1 MANERS
7 KDDSS
12 EKLFSDKPLQVI
24 EKLGFSYYELNNK
37 FINLLEENQR
47 IKQQCKNL
55 EEKNQENLRLNSELN
70 EKNQEISRTNLNII
84 EENKEVS
91 RINSELKE
99 KLEEK
104 EKKFEEFQ
112 QHVSNL
118 ENQRNEELQ
127 QLQKLEMMSQNL
139 DKNLG
144 ILKLEEI
151 DENIIKTFKENNE
164 DFLAN
169 FSNKDPDES
178 IPYPNIKVVVGLDF
192 GLTYSGFSYCH
203 VANKQNIC
211 SNEIWPR
218 GISQFKTNTVL
229 QYDYEYNNVLLWG
242 APALASRPNRRIE
255 RNKPVEL
262 FKLWLGNLDEHLKPH
277 LPVDYKKA
285 ITDYL
290 REIGKVIKDKI
301 ATHWSVNFFE
311 NVLLVLSVPAEYSEK
326 DKGIMRECAYN
337 AGLINDFNSKN
348 LQFTTEPEAAA
359 IYCMENKLNE
369 LQEDDIGMTFMV
381 VDCGGGTVDLTTR
394 KLVGINPLQLEVK
407 ERIRDFCGSTF
418 VDKMFID
425 FLRKKLGTRAIELLM
440 ENYYNQFQFLVQGY
454 CENVKEPFTGD
465 NREFNYELDIE
476 EYAPALLQYVDEEI
490 REMME
495 ENGWMINI
503 KYNDIKLMFD
513 PIIESILH
521 LIRKQL
527 DVIQETCSKMFLVG
541 GFCENKYLQ
550 NRIKKEFQDTVK
562 LIEVSAQPI
571 AAISRGAVVYG
582 SNILEYKESDK
593 ESGIFSIVLKY
604 TYGVKLCFDWKE
616 DIDSSYSKTTDGKNF
631 KFNPLV
637 KRGTKVEV
645 DQEFSLDHH
654 RLPLSCQK
662 VYNFQLYRTP
672 EYNAEYC
679 DAPGMELVGT
689 MQIDLPDV
697 HLGMNRPL
705 TFGISFGHQMEI
717 TAFARNLLIGQT
729 YVTTFGPNDV

>member
-1 MANERS
+1 
-7 KDDSS
+7 
-12 EKLFSDKPLQVI
+12 
-24 EKLGFSYYELNNK
+24 
-37 FINLLEENQR
+37 
-47 IKQQCKNL
+47 
-55 EEKNQENLRLNSELN
+55 
-70 EKNQEISRTNLNII
+70 ISRTNLNII

-164 DFLAN
+164 DFFAN

-178 IPYPNIKVVVGLDF
+178 LPYPNIKVVVGLDF

-394 KLVGINPLQLEVK
+394 KLVGINPLQLGEVK

-425 FLRKKLGTRAIELLM
+425 FLR
-440 ENYYNQFQFLVQGY
+440 
-454 CENVKEPFTGD
+454 D

-571 AAISRGAVVYG
+571 AAISREAVVYG

-654 RLPLSCQK
+654 NLPLSCQK

-689 MQIDLPDV
+689 MQIDLPEV
-697 HLGMNRPL
+697 HLGFDRPL
-705 TFGISFGHQMEI
+705 SFGISFGHQMEI

>member
-70 EKNQEISRTNLNII
+70 EKNQEISRTNLNLI

-178 IPYPNIKVVVGLDF
+178 LPYSNIKVVVGLDF
-192 GLTYSGFSYCH
+192 GATYSGFSYCH

-211 SNEIWPR
+211 SNEVWPR
-218 GISQFKTNTVL
+218 GIGQLKINTVL
-229 QYDYEYNNVLLWG
+229 QYDDEYNHVMDWG
-242 APALASRPNRRIE
+242 IRKLNCRIK

-262 FKLWLGNLDEHLKPH
+262 FKLWLGNLDEHLKPR
-277 LPVDYKKA
+277 LPVDHKKA

-290 REIGKVIKDKI
+290 REIGRVIKDTI
-301 ATHWSVNFFE
+301 ETHWEINFFE
-311 NVLLVLSVPAEYSEK
+311 NVLLVLAVPAEYSK
-326 DKGIMRECAYN
+326 RDNDIMKRCVYN
-337 AGLINDFNSKN
+337 ADLIKEEYSKN
-348 LQFTTEPEAAA
+348 LRFTTEPEAAA
-359 IYCMENKLNE
+359 TYCMDNK

-381 VDCGGGTVDLTTR
+381 VDCGGSTVDLTTR
-394 KLVGINPLQLEVK
+394 KLVGINPLQLGEVK
-407 ERIRDFCGSTF
+407 ERTGNFCGSTL
-418 VDKMFID
+418 VDKMFIN
-425 FLRKKLGTRAIELLM
+425 FLRERLGTRAIDLYM
-440 ENYYNQFQFLVQGY
+440 ENYYDQFQFLVREY
-454 CENVKEPFTGD
+454 CKNIKVPFTGD

-476 EYAPALLQYVDEEI
+476 EHAPALLQFVDKETREI
-490 REMME
+490 ME
-495 ENGWMINI
+495 LNEWMINI

-513 PIIESILH
+513 PIIERILH

-571 AAISRGAVVYG
+571 TAISRGAVVYG

-616 DIDSSYSKTTDGKNF
+616 GIDSSYRKTTDGKIF
-631 KFNPLV
+631 KFSPLV
-637 KRGTKVEV
+637 KRGTKAEV
-645 DQEFSLDHH
+645 GQEFNLDYYHS
-654 RLPLSCQK
+654 PSSF
-662 VYNFQLYRTP
+662 NFQLYRTP

-689 MQIDLPDV
+689 MQIDLPDD
-697 HLGMNRPL
+697 HLGLNRPL
-705 TFGISFGHQMEI
+705 AFGISFDQMEI
-717 TAFARNLLIGQT
+717 SAFAKNSMTGQM
-729 YVTTFGPNDV
+729 YVTRFGPHDV

>member
-164 DFLAN
+164 DFFAN

-178 IPYPNIKVVVGLDF
+178 LPYPNIKVVVG
-192 GLTYSGFSYCH
+192 
-203 VANKQNIC
+203 
-211 SNEIWPR
+211 
-218 GISQFKTNTVL
+218 
-229 QYDYEYNNVLLWG
+229 
-242 APALASRPNRRIE
+242 
-255 RNKPVEL
+255 
-262 FKLWLGNLDEHLKPH
+262 
-277 LPVDYKKA
+277 
-285 ITDYL
+285 
-290 REIGKVIKDKI
+290 EIGKVIKDKI

-348 LQFTTEPEAAA
+348 LQFTTEPEAAE

-394 KLVGINPLQLEVK
+394 K
-407 ERIRDFCGSTF
+407 
-418 VDKMFID
+418 
-425 FLRKKLGTRAIELLM
+425 
-440 ENYYNQFQFLVQGY
+440 
-454 CENVKEPFTGD
+454 
-465 NREFNYELDIE
+465 
-476 EYAPALLQYVDEEI
+476 
-490 REMME
+490 
-495 ENGWMINI
+495 
-503 KYNDIKLMFD
+503 
-513 PIIESILH
+513 IL
-521 LIRKQL
+521 
-527 DVIQETCSKMFLVG
+527 
-541 GFCENKYLQ
+541 
-550 NRIKKEFQDTVK
+550 
-562 LIEVSAQPI
+562 
-571 AAISRGAVVYG
+571 
-582 SNILEYKESDK
+582 
-593 ESGIFSIVLKY
+593 
-604 TYGVKLCFDWKE
+604 
-616 DIDSSYSKTTDGKNF
+616 
-631 KFNPLV
+631 
-637 KRGTKVEV
+637 
-645 DQEFSLDHH
+645 
-654 RLPLSCQK
+654 
-662 VYNFQLYRTP
+662 
-672 EYNAEYC
+672 
-679 DAPGMELVGT
+679 
-689 MQIDLPDV
+689 
-697 HLGMNRPL
+697 
-705 TFGISFGHQMEI
+705 
-717 TAFARNLLIGQT
+717 
-729 YVTTFGPNDV
+729 

>member
-12 EKLFSDKPLQVI
+12 EKLFSDKPLQ
-24 EKLGFSYYELNNK
+24 
-37 FINLLEENQR
+37 NQR

-164 DFLAN
+164 DFFAN

-178 IPYPNIKVVVGLDF
+178 LPYPNIKVVVGLDF

-394 KLVGINPLQLEVK
+394 KLVGINPLQLGEVK

-425 FLRKKLGTRAIELLM
+425 FLL
-440 ENYYNQFQFLVQGY
+440 
-454 CENVKEPFTGD
+454 PFTGD

-571 AAISRGAVVYG
+571 AAISREAVVYG

-654 RLPLSCQK
+654 NLPLSCQK

-689 MQIDLPDV
+689 MQIDLPEV
-697 HLGMNRPL
+697 HLGFDRPL
-705 TFGISFGHQMEI
+705 SFGISFGHQMEI